1 MAEANVRL
9 GIPDKVKAELWVAAA
24 GHCEFNCCN
33 KPLDRTVLT
42 QKKLFMAQHAH
53 IIGDSVH
60 GPRGDAALSKM
71 LSQDANN
78 LMLTCRDCHWEID
91 RLPDDYPVD
100 LLRRMKK
107 RHEDRVQRLY
117 ALDETKDSIAV
128 ILRHPI
134 KRIHVPNFTDTDV
147 YSAILANSDFCHA
160 PGEHIIQLD
169 YRNRATREGDP
180 AYWSE
185 LVTQMKDDYDRQ
197 FHLVSVAGHQPHLS
211 IFAFAPM
218 PLLMQLGAFIG
229 NKVEASTMQWSRV
242 SEGWKQ
248 PATRD
253 LEPQDMTFEV
263 PPAAE
268 GRALAVRFSLSG
280 EVGVA
285 AVETAMPGLP
295 VVRFGVPN
303 PTPALVEHADDIRRF
318 RSRFTAFMAAVRNA
332 GYREMHVFPAMPLSL
347 AVEFGRQLLPKA
359 DPAVNV
365 WDFQD
370 GAFVRLLT
378 LTV

>member
-1 MAEANVRL
+1 MAENVRL
-9 GIPDKVKAELWVAAA
+9 GIPDKVKAELWVAAG

-60 GPRGDAALSKM
+60 GPRGDAALSKL
-71 LSQDANN
+71 LSQDVAN

-91 RLPDDYPVD
+91 RLDDDYPVD

-134 KRIHVPNFTDTDV
+134 KRIHVPSFTDTDV
-147 YSAILANSDFCHA
+147 HSAILANSDFCHA

-169 YRNRATREGDP
+169 YRSRATREGDP

-197 FHLVSVAGHQPHLS
+197 LHLASTAGHKPHLS
-211 IFAFAPM
+211 IFAFAPI

-229 NKVEASTMQWSRV
+229 NKVEASTMQWNRV
-242 SEGWKQ
+242 AESWKQ
-248 PATRD
+248 PQVRD
-253 LEPQDMTFEV
+253 LEAQPISHEDL
-263 PPAAE
+263 PWSE
-268 GRALAVRFSLSG
+268 GRALAVRMCLSG
-280 EVGVA
+280 EVAVA
-285 AVETAMPGLP
+285 AVEAAVPDVP
-295 VVRFGVPN
+295 VVRFGVPS
-303 PTPALVEHADDIRRF
+303 PTPALVESADDIRHF

-347 AVEFGRQLLPKA
+347 SVEFGRQLLPKV
-359 DPAVNV
+359 DPSLEV
-365 WDFQD
+365 WDFQE
-370 GAFVRLLT
+370 GSFVKLLT
-378 LTV
+378 LSV